1 MKIEYGKQIMV
12 YSRTDT
18 DGYGQTQEKNLGQI
32 SYPKES
38 TEKEQLEKIGEI
50 WRVILTYVLTP
61 STTLLRQHN

>member
-1 MKIEYGKQIMV
+1 MV

-18 DGYGQTQEKNLGQI
+18 DGHGQTREQNLGQI
-32 SYPKES
+32 LYPKES
-38 TEKEQLEKIGEI
+38 TEKDHLGNIGEI